1 MHLLDTVF
9 WLTSFTRTW
18 MLLIKTVLIYID
30 YFWQIDI
37 IDYFWQ
43 ICIKLHVHSIK
54 TTINYFIFKL
64 KKSWHWWNW
73 KLQDKIR
80 YNVFNN
86 VQRLLQIFNFF
97 FLFRPNSLNGVHMS
111 LMTLD
116 REKTVL
122 NTKINVLTMRDVQQH
137 WNIYVQSHH
146 VCINNT
152 KYHIVGIVQ
161 KSRAKS

>member
-9 WLTSFTRTW
+9 WLTSFMRTW

-43 ICIKLHVHSIK
+43 IGIKLHVHSIK

-80 YNVFNN
+80 YNVLNN
-86 VQRLLQIFNFF
+86 VQRLLPIFNFF
-97 FLFRPNSLNGVHMS
+97 FSIQAKFFKWCPHEPNDFGQGENCVEYKNKCFNDERCTTAL
-111 LMTLD
+111 
-116 REKTVL
+116 
-122 NTKINVLTMRDVQQH
+122 
-137 WNIYVQSHH
+137 
-146 VCINNT
+146 
-152 KYHIVGIVQ
+152 KYICSKPPRMYQ
-161 KSRAKS
+161 